1 MWPRLIAQLIELLP
15 HVTRLVP
22 MADKYLSS
30 KAASDRT
37 HAAALNSLGETMHG
51 DLTVLS
57 DSHAALTRQVAL
69 QMADQTAKISA
80 LQRSIDQA
88 ESDNIK
94 INRQVEWLTK
104 DVNSLRLWVKFGTA
118 TIVLLLAVTLA
129 LMIKLYLAR

>member
-1 MWPRLIAQLIELLP
+1 
-15 HVTRLVP
+15 

-37 HAAALNSLGETMHG
+37 HAAALNTLSEMMHG

-57 DSHAALTRQVAL
+57 DSHAALTRQVAQ

-80 LQRSIDQA
+80 LQRSVDQA
-88 ESDNIK
+88 ESDTIK

-129 LMIKLYLAR
+129 LMVKLYLAR